1 MTDFLLNDTYNGFK
15 VTRVVPLPEL
25 QCCLR
30 ELVHLKTQAKVLHI
44 ENDDPE
50 NVFCLSF
57 QTLPNSSNGVAHI
70 LEHTVLCGSKKF
82 PIKDPF
88 FAMNRRSLNTFM
100 NALTG
105 SDFTCY
111 PAATQIPQ
119 DFYNLLEVYLDAVFH
134 PILDER
140 SFMQEGHRIEFED
153 PNDKESPLL
162 YKGIVFNEMK
172 GALNSGNA
180 RMHEAILREMFPDIT
195 YGINSG
201 GDPKNIPD
209 LTYQELLDF
218 HETFYQPSR
227 CLFFFYGDMPLASHL
242 DFIEEHTLSKANSL
256 APLPTIPAQPR
267 FTTPIRKELS
277 YPRAEEDDSFQ
288 DKSLISFGWL
298 TCPVL
303 DQETCLALGV
313 LEVILLDTDA
323 SPLKKALLQSNS
335 CKQVSSYLDTD
346 ISEVPLLIQLRGCNP
361 ENADKLEKIIFDTLQ
376 KVIQEGIPQEA
387 IENAIHQYEFHRSEI
402 TGDHYPY
409 GLTLFMRSCLL
420 VQHGG
425 TPEHGLIIH
434 SLFDS
439 MRKKTESDPHYF
451 TNLIKKWIVENPH
464 FVRMILKP
472 DSELEGLEQTTEKLK
487 LESIKDSLTEEQ
499 TQELVAQAETLKA
512 FQELQEDEDLSVLP
526 QVTLADIPKNVKEFP
541 LSHEKIGNLTVYH
554 HDCFTNE
561 IGYAD
566 IFFELPSLTEEE
578 LIYTRILS
586 IILTQIGCGTKDY
599 EETLH
604 YIQAH
609 TGGIAAYLTLHMQ
622 ASDHN
627 MFYPAFALR
636 GKALYR
642 ELPKL
647 FPLLHDFIQYPNLT
661 DSRRLH
667 EILQK
672 HFTALD
678 STMNQNALRYA
689 INLSASCLN
698 SPSYIANLWYG
709 LDYYKVIKNLAE
721 NFEKEAD
728 NFITM
733 LSSLVTKIFRQGPPD
748 LVLSCSQKEYAH
760 LKNEHFFGFTSL
772 QTHKKDPWN
781 CNIPVTPIESQGR
794 FIASPVAFIGKVFTT
809 ISYTH
814 PDAPYLNL
822 CSFLFDN
829 LTLHKKI
836 REEGGAYGGGSVSNV
851 LSGNYYFYSYRDPNI
866 ASSLSAFEEAI
877 AQLADGQ
884 FDVQDLEEAKLE
896 MIQDFDQ
903 PVSPGARADVAYHWL
918 KEGKTKEMRQAFR
931 QRLLAATKENIIAAV
946 KKHIIPQYPT
956 GKTIVF
962 AGKELLESENAKLEA
977 EGKIPLEIFPLR

>member
-15 VTRVVPLPEL
+15 VTRVVQLPEL

-172 GALNSGNA
+172 GALNSGSA
-180 RMHEAILREMFPDIT
+180 RMHEAILKEMFPNIT

-218 HETFYQPSR
+218 HETYYQPSR
-227 CLFFFYGDMPLASHL
+227 CLFFFYGNMPLAGHL
-242 DFIEEHTLSKANSL
+242 DFIQEHTLDKAKPL
-256 APLPTIPAQPR
+256 APLPPIPLQPR
-267 FTTPIRKELS
+267 FTSPIRKELP
-277 YPRAEEDDSFQ
+277 YPSAEEDNSAQ
-288 DKSLISFGWL
+288 DKALISFGWL
-298 TCPVL
+298 TCPVR

-323 SPLKKALLQSNS
+323 SLLKKALLQSGF

-346 ISEVPLLIQLRGCNP
+346 ISEAPLLIQLRGCNP

-376 KVIQEGIPQEA
+376 KVIQDGIPQEA

-420 VQHGG
+420 AQHGG
-425 TPEHGLIIH
+425 QPESALIIH

-451 TNLIKKWIVENPH
+451 TNIIKKWIVENSH
-464 FVRMILKP
+464 FVRMTLKP
-472 DSELEGLEQTTEKLK
+472 DSGLEGLEQMTEKLK
-487 LESIKDSLTEEQ
+487 LESIKNSLTEEQ
-499 TQELVAQAETLKA
+499 AQEIVAQADTLKA
-512 FQELQEDEDLSVLP
+512 FQEMQEDEDLSILP

-541 LSHEKIGNLTVYH
+541 LTHETIGNLTVYH

-566 IFFELPSLTEEE
+566 IFFELPSLTEKE

-586 IILTQIGCGTKDY
+586 ILLTQIGCGTKDY

-622 ASDHN
+622 ASDHDK
-627 MFYPAFALR
+627 FYPALALR
-636 GKALYR
+636 GKALHR

-647 FPLLHDFIQYPNLT
+647 FPLLHDFIQSPNLS
-661 DSRRLH
+661 DKRRLH

-678 STMNQNALRYA
+678 STINQNALRYA

-698 SPSYIANLWYG
+698 HPSYIANLWYG
-709 LDYYKVIKNLAE
+709 LDYYKVIKDLAE

-728 NFITM
+728 NFIAV
-733 LSSLVTKIFRQGPPD
+733 LSSLVNKIFRQGPPD
-748 LVLSCSQKEYAH
+748 LVLSCSKKEYDH
-760 LKNEHFFGFTSL
+760 LKSEEFYGLSRL
-772 QTHKKDPWN
+772 ETHAKDPWN
-781 CNIPVTPIESQGR
+781 CNIPVAPIESQGR
-794 FIASPVAFIGKVFTT
+794 IISSPVAFIAKVFTT
-809 ISYTH
+809 ICYTH

-829 LTLHKKI
+829 MTLHKKI

-877 AQLADGQ
+877 YQLADGQ
-884 FDVQDLEEAKLE
+884 FDEQDLEEAKLE

-918 KEGKTKEMRQAFR
+918 KEGKTNEMRQSFR
-931 QRLLAATKENIIAAV
+931 ERILAATKEDIIAAV
-946 KKHIIPQYPT
+946 KEHIIPQYPT

-977 EGKIPLEIFPLR
+977 DGKAPLDIFPLR